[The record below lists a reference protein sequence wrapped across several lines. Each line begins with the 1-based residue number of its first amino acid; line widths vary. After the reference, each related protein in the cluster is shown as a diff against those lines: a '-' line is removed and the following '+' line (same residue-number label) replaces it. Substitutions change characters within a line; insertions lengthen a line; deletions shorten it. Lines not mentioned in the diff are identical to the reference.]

1 MTFFSEAVLKE
12 LEERETKLSNAK
24 PPEALE
30 TTNMWEVWDY
40 ISSHTLP
47 PQSHTFH
54 AASPQESESAH
65 APVEQRR
72 AERLV
77 AGVR

>member
-1 MTFFSEAVLKE
+1 MTFFSEAILKE
-12 LEERETKLSNAK
+12 LEKRETKLSDAK
-24 PPEALE
+24 PPDALE
-30 TTNMWEVWDY
+30 TTNMWEVGEH
-40 ISSHTLP
+40 ISRHTLQQ
-47 PQSHTFH
+47 QSHTFH